1 MKLCYKLAVRFNEFV
16 IEKFIGAL
24 MAYRNDEKS
33 GDGEN
38 GNKYVD
44 VESVLSRLELCL
56 HF

>member
-1 MKLCYKLAVRFNEFV
+1 MEIEYKLAVRFYKFE

-24 MAYRNDEKS
+24 SANENDGKS

-44 VESVLSRLELCL
+44 VESVLSRLELYL